1 MIILN
6 HTTKY
11 LFIEWDDGW
20 NTDFFTLPVIGFAS
34 TNLNFKSVFVRFVR
48 VVRIPSP
55 RFINFHLSSGG
66 MIADNHFKED
76 KICYFIFFI
85 YSSPSS
91 IHKKHIAP
99 VPVLLPDSFS
109 THYSDFHPPN
119 RLFCYRSEERRVGK
133 ECRSRWSPDQ

>member
-1 MIILN
+1 MIDDYHFIYSQAFGLVRAALQVIIKSKARLASAGFRRYYKLERNTHEAECLRIYEMIILN

-66 MIADNHFKED
+66 MIADNHFK
-76 KICYFIFFI
+76 
-85 YSSPSS
+85 
-91 IHKKHIAP
+91 
-99 VPVLLPDSFS
+99 
-109 THYSDFHPPN
+109 
-119 RLFCYRSEERRVGK
+119 
-133 ECRSRWSPDQ
+133 

>member
-66 MIADNHFKED
+66 MIADNH
-76 KICYFIFFI
+76 CN
-85 YSSPSS
+85 YSGILNILLS
-91 IHKKHIAP
+91 I
-99 VPVLLPDSFS
+99 D
-109 THYSDFHPPN
+109 
-119 RLFCYRSEERRVGK
+119 
-133 ECRSRWSPDQ
+133 